1 MKKILVFTLSLLIA
15 FSITLS
21 VYATDKFIFDEA
33 DYLTDDATQEIES
46 LLFDFSYDTDYSIY
60 FLSIYRPDETVDT
73 NGFAKNFVH
82 SNALEASGKSGLLC
96 VLDLN
101 NETHAIYDFGE
112 SYHIFSHE
120 FVTAFNYSLA
130 VAYTEDNYKN
140 AFCDAVTNT
149 KRYLEDGT
157 FDFLY
162 SQITPEEN
170 NSEQTFNRIYIA
182 DDADLFTDEQET
194 ELYKLISKINFY
206 HDIDVVLHTTNSI
219 GGKDIVDYADDYY
232 DYNGFAEDGML
243 FMVDMSTRNY
253 YTSTT
258 GYPLIAFTDEKLEEL
273 HSVVVPYLSDGEYYE
288 AFTVYLENIDGY
300 LEAIHQE
307 QELSYSF
314 NDSQKISAE
323 NIIKREIIVIGVS
336 LLIAFFIVGIFKKQ
350 MNTAVKKTQANDYL
364 VPGTLNITTGND
376 YFLTSSVVR
385 TPKQQSTSSGGGGS
399 HRSSSGRSHGGGGGK
414 F

>member
-1 MKKILVFTLSLLIA
+1 M
-15 FSITLS
+15 
-21 VYATDKFIFDEA
+21 
-33 DYLTDDATQEIES
+33 
-46 LLFDFSYDTDYSIY
+46 FDFSYDTDYSIC

-73 NGFAKNFVH
+73 NDFAKNFVH

-194 ELYKLISKINFY
+194 ELYKLISKINF
-206 HDIDVVLHTTNSI
+206 
-219 GGKDIVDYADDYY
+219 
-232 DYNGFAEDGML
+232 
-243 FMVDMSTRNY
+243 
-253 YTSTT
+253 
-258 GYPLIAFTDEKLEEL
+258 
-273 HSVVVPYLSDGEYYE
+273 
-288 AFTVYLENIDGY
+288 
-300 LEAIHQE
+300 
-307 QELSYSF
+307 
-314 NDSQKISAE
+314 
-323 NIIKREIIVIGVS
+323 
-336 LLIAFFIVGIFKKQ
+336 
-350 MNTAVKKTQANDYL
+350 
-364 VPGTLNITTGND
+364 
-376 YFLTSSVVR
+376 
-385 TPKQQSTSSGGGGS
+385 
-399 HRSSSGRSHGGGGGK
+399 
-414 F
+414 